1 MWWRHSKYGWCLRKI
16 IHILELSLVSI
27 EPRQGGVFLCE
38 VTADGRNVKCRY
50 AFRLRLRSCLKNLG
64 IPVWPLPPHLPFQS
78 LVSAVVTCTKNGQP
92 CRRSSIE
99 LHKKGKELEP
109 KHFKNHESEKNDN
122 RRGQAGR
129 DRPLPELPQDRQ
141 CPRYEKALLWR
152 RVPISAVL
160 WVAD

>member
-1 MWWRHSKYGWCLRKI
+1 MSSEDNPYTWTFPCEHWASAGRRFSVRSYCGREERQVSLRFPFASAPVSLHKFPRASKIWVSRSGRFLHTCL
-16 IHILELSLVSI
+16 
-27 EPRQGGVFLCE
+27 F
-38 VTADGRNVKCRY
+38 N
-50 AFRLRLRSCLKNLG
+50 
-64 IPVWPLPPHLPFQS
+64 PL
-78 LVSAVVTCTKNGQP
+78 SAVVTCTKNGQP